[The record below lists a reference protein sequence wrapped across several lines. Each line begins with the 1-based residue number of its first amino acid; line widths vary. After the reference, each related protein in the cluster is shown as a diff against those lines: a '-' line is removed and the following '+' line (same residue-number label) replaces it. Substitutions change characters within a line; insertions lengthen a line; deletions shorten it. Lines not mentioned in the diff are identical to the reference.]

1 MSKSIGSVGTR
12 VTQTTQTMQ
21 TKTNM
26 PRPPAPGGGPRLTP
40 KAPAAAKFAHKRI
53 NSKDLQI
60 FTRQFATLINAGIP
74 IVDSI
79 KILGDGTSHLV
90 IKEVSSRLR
99 LALEQGKRLS
109 EAMLLFPR
117 IFDRLYCNMIR
128 AGEEAGILDTI
139 LLRLAVYIEKAEKI
153 KSQVKGA
160 MIYPIIILSVA
171 ACVIAA
177 ILLFVV
183 PQLQELFASAGG
195 ELPALTQMVIVAS
208 DAVKN
213 YWYILIG
220 AVGIVVVGLQKWFE
234 TESGS
239 RFLDISMLK
248 IPVLSDLVLKSSIA
262 RMTRTL
268 STLLAA
274 GVGVVEALE
283 IAAKTSGNY
292 VVEMTLLR
300 CKESVIQGKSLAAPL
315 GREKLIPDMVSQMIG
330 VGEQSGTID
339 QMTGKIADFYEEEVE
354 VAVKN
359 LTSVIEPIL
368 MVFLGVIIA
377 VLVVAMYLPIFKM
390 GEVIG
395 GQ

>member
-1 MSKSIGSVGTR
+1 MSKSISSVGTK
-12 VTQTTQTMQ
+12 VTQTTQT
-21 TKTNM
+21 KTHM
-26 PRPPAPGGGPRLTP
+26 PKPTPGGGPKPPSARPVPVRAVLKKIP
-40 KAPAAAKFAHKRI
+40 
-53 NSKDLQI
+53 SKDLQI

-79 KILGDGTSHLV
+79 RILGEGTSHLV
-90 IKEVSSRLR
+90 IKEVAARLR
-99 LALEQGKRLS
+99 LSLEQGKRLS
-109 EAMLLFPR
+109 EAMTFFPR
-117 IFDRLYCNMIR
+117 IFDRLYCNMIK
-128 AGEEAGILDTI
+128 AGEEAGILDSI
-139 LLRLAVYIEKAEKI
+139 LMRLATYIEKAEKI

-160 MIYPIIILSVA
+160 MIYPIIILFVA
-171 ACVIAA
+171 GCVISA

-183 PQLQELFASAGG
+183 PQLQELFSSAGG
-195 ELPALTQMVIVAS
+195 ELPALTQMIIVAS
-208 DAVKN
+208 DAFKN
-213 YWYILIG
+213 YWYMIIG
-220 AVGIVVVGLQKWFE
+220 AVVGVVTLLNKWFE
-234 TESGS
+234 TEGGKK
-239 RFLDISMLK
+239 FLDITLLK
-248 IPVLSDLVLKSSIA
+248 VPVVSDLVLKSSIA

-283 IAAKTSGNY
+283 IAAKTSGNH

-395 GQ
+395 GKG

>member
-1 MSKSIGSVGTR
+1 MSKSISSVGTK
-12 VTQTTQTMQ
+12 VTQATQSSQ
-21 TKTNM
+21 TRTHTPKPN
-26 PRPPAPGGGPRLTP
+26 APGGGPKL
-40 KAPAAAKFAHKRI
+40 APRPQAAKAFTKRI
-53 NSKDLQI
+53 GSKDLQI

-79 KILGDGTSHLV
+79 KILGEGTSHLV

-99 LALEQGKRLS
+99 LSLEQGKRLS
-109 EAMLLFPR
+109 EAMYMFPK
-117 IFDRLYCNMIR
+117 IFDRLYCNMIK
-128 AGEEAGILDTI
+128 AGEEAGILDAI
-139 LLRLAVYIEKAEKI
+139 LLRLAIYIEKAEKI

-160 MIYPIIILSVA
+160 MIYPIIILFVA
-171 ACVIAA
+171 GCVIAA

-183 PQLQELFASAGG
+183 PQLQELFSSAGG
-195 ELPALTQMVIVAS
+195 ELPALTQMVIIAS
-208 DAVKN
+208 DAFKN
-213 YWYILIG
+213 YWYMIIG
-220 AVGIVVVGLQKWFE
+220 SIVGLVVLLQKWVE
-234 TESGS
+234 TEGGKK
-239 RFLDISMLK
+239 FLDMFLLK
-248 IPVLSDLVLKSSIA
+248 IPVVSDLVLKSSIA

-283 IAAKTSGNY
+283 IAAKTSGNH

-395 GQ
+395 GKG